1 MAGEK
6 KYIRKIGYVSA
17 LGLGTWEIGGGA
29 WSPDY
34 SRDRESIEALKRG
47 IELGITLIDTA
58 EMYGG
63 GHSEEIVGRAVRDFS
78 REELFIVT
86 KVWPS
91 NASYDSVLRSAR
103 ASMRRLETYI
113 DLYLLHW
120 PSESVPIC
128 ETIKA
133 FERLVDEGVIRFYG
147 LSNFSVEG
155 VEEARYCSKKYDVVA
170 IQNRYSLY
178 YRRDE
183 RDVIPYAQREGL
195 MYMAYTPLEKGV
207 VARDS
212 FLREVGEKYGKTAV
226 QVALNWMISIDNVVP
241 IPKSSRVE
249 HVEEIAGSL
258 GWRLD
263 ETDLKRISERYS
275 RYR

>member
-212 FLREVGEKYGKTAV
+212 FLREIGEKYGKTAV